1 MNIISLN
8 NNVRS
13 QQKQDDKGELTWN
26 KSHLWNLQTML
37 EATMWTFNLQNEDEQ
52 NGRVRYKL

>member
-26 KSHLWNLQTML
+26 KSRLWNLQTML